1 MKILNHVSVKIALIM
16 VFIVLPLN
24 VIAIVFTENAQ
35 QTIVDQESFNTQKLA
50 DYQMQQLEN
59 VMDNARAL
67 LTIFQR
73 QDADLLIIKNENV
86 NGYEYESSKLK
97 FFYRLKNMA
106 ETTDGAD
113 GYFYYFPDR
122 RDGVVYGNSDGKG
135 QMVADL
141 WDMLFRYDGEWNPAG
156 WHLYENAGQKYL
168 IFLIVEPQL
177 VYGAVIRLEDVLT
190 AAAQSTECPDIR
202 MELSE
207 KNTGRTIKRVT
218 EEETGG
224 SGWIYFEEDSVGE
237 TGTDPGRRDAIVIRS
252 EAKNLIL
259 TMELSRAQILKNVTA
274 PQRLLWITAV
284 SYLFLIPL
292 LYGVLRLLL
301 IGPLNRINEAHRQ
314 IERGNAGYRITEMP
328 KTEEFLELSVSF
340 NRMMDNLERLRI
352 EGYEKELS
360 RQRMELRNLQLQI
373 RPHFLLNTFN
383 LIFTL
388 SQRQEHGAIQ
398 RTVIWLSD
406 YFRYIFR
413 EEKELELFSKER
425 KLIEGYVE
433 LAKVRYGGR
442 VTAEYELD
450 PEMDFVRVP
459 PLLIHNFVENAVKYG
474 IKKDETLHI
483 RLEGEYAEG
492 TVTFYIR
499 DDGKGMTEEI
509 LERNRAM
516 FCGEWEP
523 ECQTKHLGL
532 YNSLRRLTYFYGEE
546 ARITVSSRL
555 GEGTCFQVRFPYK
568 V

>member
-1 MKILNHVSVKIALIM
+1 M
-16 VFIVLPLN
+16 
-24 VIAIVFTENAQ
+24 
-35 QTIVDQESFNTQKLA
+35 
-50 DYQMQQLEN
+50 
-59 VMDNARAL
+59 
-67 LTIFQR
+67 
-73 QDADLLIIKNENV
+73 
-86 NGYEYESSKLK
+86 
-97 FFYRLKNMA
+97 
-106 ETTDGAD
+106 
-113 GYFYYFPDR
+113 
-122 RDGVVYGNSDGKG
+122 
-135 QMVADL
+135 
-141 WDMLFRYDGEWNPAG
+141 
-156 WHLYENAGQKYL
+156 
-168 IFLIVEPQL
+168 
-177 VYGAVIRLEDVLT
+177 
-190 AAAQSTECPDIR
+190 
-202 MELSE
+202 
-207 KNTGRTIKRVT
+207 
-218 EEETGG
+218 
-224 SGWIYFEEDSVGE
+224 
-237 TGTDPGRRDAIVIRS
+237 IRS

-259 TMELSRAQILKNVTA
+259 TMELSRAEILKNVTV

-284 SYLFLIPL
+284 SYLFLIPI

-314 IERGNAGYRITEMP
+314 IERGNAGYRITELP
-328 KTEEFLELSVSF
+328 KTVEFLELSVSF
-340 NRMMDNLERLRI
+340 NRMMDNLECLRI

-360 RQRMELRNLQLQI
+360 RQRMELQNLQLQI

-442 VTAEYELD
+442 VAVEYELD

-474 IKKDETLHI
+474 IRKDETLHI
-483 RLEGEYAEG
+483 RLVGRYAEG
-492 TVTFYIR
+492 TVTFDIR

-516 FCGEWEP
+516 LCGEWEP
-523 ECQTKHLGL
+523 EHRTEHLGL

-555 GEGTCFQVRFPYK
+555 GEGTCFQVRFPYT